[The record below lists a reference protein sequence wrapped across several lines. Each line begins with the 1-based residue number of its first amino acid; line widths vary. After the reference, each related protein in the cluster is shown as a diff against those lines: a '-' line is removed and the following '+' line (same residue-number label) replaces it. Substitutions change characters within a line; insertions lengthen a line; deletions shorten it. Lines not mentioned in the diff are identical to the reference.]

1 MRIDDIKR
9 NVKGDLGRK
18 ILFYETT
25 DSTNTAALNL
35 AERNTEGLVVLSDSQ
50 GKGRGRLGRIWIS
63 PGGVNVHMSI
73 LLKPEIQPAD
83 ATLITLMAAV
93 ACANALRK
101 ITGIDIMIKWPNDLI
116 TVSDKKLGGI
126 LTELKIQ
133 QGEIAFA
140 VVGIG
145 LNVNVDTSVFPE
157 DVRSIATSLRNETGK
172 IYSREKIVA
181 EVLNQMHKW
190 YTALKRMD
198 RESILSEWRRL
209 TSTLGR
215 EVVAVVGKETFKGFA
230 ESIDDEGML
239 LLRLASGEIK
249 RICSGDLRIL
259 R

>member
-1 MRIDDIKR
+1 MQIDDIKR
-9 NVKGDLGRK
+9 NIKGDLGRK

-25 DSTNTAALNL
+25 DSTNTVALNL
-35 AERNTEGLVVLSDSQ
+35 AETNTEGLVILSDSQ
-50 GKGRGRLGRIWIS
+50 VKGRGRLGRLWIS
-63 PGGVNVHMSI
+63 PGGVNIHMSV

-93 ACANALRK
+93 ACAIALRK
-101 ITGIDIMIKWPNDLI
+101 ITGIDIRIKWPNDL

-126 LTELKIQ
+126 LTELKIHQ
-133 QGEIAFA
+133 REIAFA
-140 VVGIG
+140 IVGIG
-145 LNVNVDTSVFPE
+145 INVNVDTSVFPE
-157 DVRSIATSLRNETGK
+157 DVRKMATSLKNETGK

-190 YTALKRMD
+190 YTALKRME
-198 RESILSEWRRL
+198 RETILSEWRRL

-215 EVVAVVGKETFKGFA
+215 EVMVVVGKETFKGFA

-239 LLRLASGEIK
+239 LLRLTSGEVK
-249 RICSGDLRIL
+249 RINSGDLRIL